1 MAFPSLITLSDK
13 LKQKN
18 RGLVQSVTEKQALAC
33 FVVSL
38 FGGLRISG
46 FKLALQTLN
55 LLEQIIS

>member
-1 MAFPSLITLSDK
+1 MNQNK
-13 LKQKN
+13 KN
-18 RGLVQSVTEKQALAC
+18 RGPVQSVTEKQALAC

-46 FKLALQTLN
+46 FELVLQTLD